1 VLTLDAIIRDAE
13 SCFESSVPLRLRR
26 RGEMPHDHAQALCE
40 AAVTLANRGDA
51 DAIVAVTRGG
61 GTARRLSALRPQAPI
76 FATTDRDDT
85 ARKLSIYWGVMP
97 VCTDIG
103 ENVDSAGTLI
113 GQQLVARG
121 LVGSGAAVVL
131 VSINPDLT
139 RDDANFL
146 KIKRL

>member
-1 VLTLDAIIRDAE
+1 LSR
-13 SCFESSVPLRLRR
+13 SP
-26 RGEMPHDHAQALCE
+26 
-40 AAVTLANRGDA
+40 AAAAPRA
-51 DAIVAVTRGG
+51 DC
-61 GTARRLSALRPQAPI
+61 RPS
-76 FATTDRDDT
+76 ATTDRDET

-113 GQQLVARG
+113 GEQLVARG
-121 LVGSGAAVVL
+121 LVPSGAAVVL

-139 RDDANFL
+139 RDDANYL